1 MPDARRGRNVTWH
14 AIGRTEATCHIQV
27 RGKMLQ
33 QLNEVELLTVSSDQ
47 GSACLYLLG
56 IQSLLTVMP
65 YYAYYPH
72 LTLG

>member
-1 MPDARRGRNVTWH
+1 MLHGMQLDGLKQH
-14 AIGRTEATCHIQV
+14 AIFV
-27 RGKMLQ
+27 RGKMLE
-33 QLNEVELLTVSSDQ
+33 QLNEVQLLLSASSDQ
-47 GSACLYLLG
+47 GSACLYLLV